1 MTIAYTILNTT
12 TKTKRG
18 ITKMGFNIKE
28 KKIMAGIV
36 LLNKENYKESLVPS
50 VMSENE
56 YNRFKAKLRKIKLN

>member
-1 MTIAYTILNTT
+1 
-12 TKTKRG
+12 
-18 ITKMGFNIKE
+18 MGFNIKE